1 MTGGASAGFSIATA
15 APVSAILF
23 AVEELHKIFSPL
35 LLTGVS
41 LSVMT
46 AQLTAQILSCFGIGA
61 GGLFHLPEIV
71 SLPVTLL
78 FVPVLIGLV
87 CGLSSVLFTRLYHAV
102 ERLVHSVLERVPI
115 KILFPILFASVS
127 IVGLALADTLGTGHA
142 LVDKLFYSHIAW
154 YVLALV
160 FLLRAVFMMVSNT
173 AGVTGGVFLP
183 TLAFGGMIG
192 ALCADGMTALGILE
206 PQYRLLI
213 VILGIT
219 AFLGATS
226 RIPLTACVFAL
237 EALGGIHNILA
248 LVIATTIAYLG
259 AELSGVEDFTDSVI
273 EAKKRR
279 IRKSTAP
286 SVLVA
291 ALTVQEN
298 SFAVGKEL
306 RDILWPDA
314 CVVVSVERG
323 HQDHDI
329 TALRAGDVLTLRYK
343 TYDPEA
349 TAEELS
355 DLVGEQTVNANA

>member
-1 MTGGASAGFSIATA
+1 
-15 APVSAILF
+15 
-23 AVEELHKIFSPL
+23 
-35 LLTGVS
+35 
-41 LSVMT
+41 MT

-87 CGLSSVLFTRLYHAV
+87 CGISSVLFTRLYHAV
-102 ERLVHSVLERVPI
+102 EKLVHSALERVPI

-127 IVGLALADTLGTGHA
+127 VVGLALADTLGTGHA
-142 LVDKLFYSHIAW
+142 LVDKLFYSHFAW

-248 LVIATTIAYLG
+248 LVIATTVAYLG

-343 TYDPEA
+343 TYAPET
-349 TAEELS
+349 TAEELRS
-355 DLVGEQTVNANA
+355 LVGEQTVNAKVWHGQKEICSE

>member
-1 MTGGASAGFSIATA
+1 
-15 APVSAILF
+15 
-23 AVEELHKIFSPL
+23 
-35 LLTGVS
+35 
-41 LSVMT
+41 
-46 AQLTAQILSCFGIGA
+46 
-61 GGLFHLPEIV
+61 
-71 SLPVTLL
+71 
-78 FVPVLIGLV
+78 
-87 CGLSSVLFTRLYHAV
+87 
-102 ERLVHSVLERVPI
+102 
-115 KILFPILFASVS
+115 
-127 IVGLALADTLGTGHA
+127 
-142 LVDKLFYSHIAW
+142 
-154 YVLALV
+154 
-160 FLLRAVFMMVSNT
+160 
-173 AGVTGGVFLP
+173 
-183 TLAFGGMIG
+183 LAFGGMIG

-213 VILGIT
+213 VVLGIT

-248 LVIATTIAYLG
+248 LVIATTVAYLG

-279 IRKSTAP
+279 IRNSTAP

-329 TALRAGDVLTLRYK
+329 TALLAGDVLTLRYK
-343 TYDPEA
+343 TYAPET
-349 TAEELS
+349 TAEELRS
-355 DLVGEQTVNANA
+355 LVGEQTVNAKVWHGQKEICSE